1 MALVRSK
8 RIFVYGLNTQRK
20 AILEDLQKS
29 GTVEVSDLGIEGG
42 DLKTKETAQS
52 ISQFDGYMNQ
62 IQHSLAVLDK
72 YAPEKTGLFSSRR
85 ALPID
90 KYSMRAAENNDA
102 LKSVM
107 EINRL
112 ADKIHENAENAR
124 RIDSKQIALR
134 PYLRLDVPMKTSE
147 TRNTYIKMGM
157 LVGMWDAA
165 RLESARAKCG
175 LDAYIDIL
183 SAEKE
188 ESYIWFEYLKQQQP
202 QAIAFAQEIGLQEP
216 SFSLSHHIPAKKVE
230 VLEQAKADM
239 AKNTEECEAKLAKLG
254 SERRSIELLFDHLA
268 LRKDKYIA
276 LSKLG
281 MTDAT
286 FVLQGYVLETHAEKL
301 AKSLEEKFAAYV
313 ELETPENPAD
323 APEAFVNNAFVSPV
337 EGITET
343 YSMPGAT
350 DIDPNPIMAIFYYV
364 FFGMCFSDA
373 GYGIMVMLACGIL
386 GFGKILEAHKRK
398 MFQMFFF
405 CGISTTFWG
414 FMYGSFFGDAL
425 SAFSNGAIKLQ
436 PLWLDPISEPLNLLI
451 FAVAVGL
458 GTVIVGL
465 IVKFYE
471 DWRRGEKAAA
481 AFDSGSWIIILSG
494 IGVLAIGS
502 VTGQPIVTNIGM
514 WMMIGGAVLLVA
526 THGRHNK
533 NPIMKIF
540 GGILGIYDITSY
552 VGDILSYSRLMA
564 LGLTTGV
571 IANVINLLGPV
582 FGDLLFG
589 AGNPLGIIIVVIV
602 FIGGHLVNFALN
614 MLGAYVHTNRLQY
627 VEFFSKFYEG
637 GGRKFVPLTMN
648 TKYYTFSSEEKSTTQ
663 P

>member
-29 GTVEVSDLGIEGG
+29 GTVEVSDLGIEDG

-72 YAPEKTGLFSSRR
+72 YAPEKTGFFSSRR
-85 ALPID
+85 ALSID

-102 LKSVM
+102 LKAVL

-112 ADKIHENAENAR
+112 ADKIHENAENVR

-134 PYLRLDVPMKTSE
+134 PYLALDVPMKTSE

-157 LVGMWDAA
+157 LTGAWDAA
-165 RLESARAKCG
+165 RLEAARAKCG
-175 LDAYIDIL
+175 LDAFIDIL
-183 SAEKE
+183 SCEKE
-188 ESYIWFEYLKQQQP
+188 ESYIWFEYLKDQQQ
-202 QAIAFAQEIGLQEP
+202 QAIAFVQEIGLQEP
-216 SFSLSHHIPAKKVE
+216 SFSLSHHLPAKKVE
-230 VLEQAKADM
+230 VLEQAKKDVW
-239 AKNTEECEAKLAKLG
+239 KNTEECEAKLAKLG
-254 SERRSIELLFDHLA
+254 AERRSIELLYDHLA
-268 LRKDKYIA
+268 LRKDKYVA

-281 MTDAT
+281 MTSAT

-313 ELETPENPAD
+313 ELETPENPED
-323 APEAFVNNAFVSPV
+323 APEAFVNNGFVRPV

-343 YSMPGAT
+343 YSMPGAY
-350 DIDPNPIMAIFYYV
+350 DVDPNPIMAIFYYV

-373 GYGIMVMLACGIL
+373 GYGIMVMIACGIL
-386 GFGKILEAHKRK
+386 GFGKVLEAHKRK

-425 SAFSNGAIKLQ
+425 KAFGGITLQ

-451 FAVAVGL
+451 FAVAIGL

-465 IVKFYE
+465 IVKFYV

-481 AFDSGSWIIILSG
+481 VFDTGSWIIILAG
-494 IGVLAIGS
+494 IGVLAVGA
-502 VTGQPIVTNIGM
+502 VMGQSLVTNIGM

-526 THGRHNK
+526 THGRDKK

-571 IANVINLLGPV
+571 IANVVNLLGPV
-582 FGDLLFG
+582 FGNLVFG
-589 AGNPLGIIIVVIV
+589 EGNPAGIIIVVIV

-648 TKYYTFSSEEKSTTQ
+648 TKYYTFSSEENN
-663 P
+663 